1 MLISEI
7 GIRGFRS
14 FGNNEQVVKLNTEK
28 GELIL
33 LSGKNG
39 NGKSV
44 VDETEIMI
52 NFSIENLSSDELV
65 VFLDVMGESEQYIKK
80 QEFKINLKKLNILNN
95 KINII
100 NKGIKVDTPNGWKD
114 IKEIGITSP
123 NSEKIIIKT
132 KDFELIGSPNHR
144 VKYLDNWLF
153 LKDIKTG
160 DLINTKNGI
169 QSILSVLKDNDKQ
182 DLWDIEVDGHEYYS
196 NGILSHN
203 SSFLSSF
210 DFSLYGKVRGGKQKK
225 WATQTSLPNRING
238 ELFNRISFNAN
249 GVEVEVKRGISPNKL
264 ELWENGVL
272 NERAGKA
279 NIDEAIEKYIGMD
292 IETFKSFISM
302 NVDSFKNFMSLSNDE
317 KQILLDKLFNLEVIN
332 VLNSILKDLNKNNKV
347 RLASLDSEI
356 RTLDESIT
364 SIQNSINKVVEKEKK
379 DLQSDID
386 KLMEEMNSK
395 KDDYKALKEKVEK
408 IKEKEKILS
417 DEIDSEKKQ
426 YIIVQNDIR
435 NVQKEID
442 LYDSGKCPTC
452 RTDFNS
458 DHFNSLRDTLVEKK
472 NWFDK
477 IKLEIEDNIKVIK
490 ERQVKLSEIAG
501 STTTT
506 FNDMNYFLKNCKT
519 QIDQLTRK
527 KESENGE
534 VSTNIDEFKKTIEE
548 LESKKTFSQEN
559 VSISKEKELYY
570 KEMNKLF
577 GEDGVKK
584 AIIAGII
591 KPINHFIGENMSKM
605 GIPFEVKLDETF
617 TAEVKQFASVIDSDT
632 LSTGENRRINIAIL
646 IAYLKL
652 IRTKKHINI
661 LFLDEV
667 FSSVDIEGIDS
678 ILTLLKSFANDYN
691 INIFVVHHAILNQE
705 MFDRILKINK
715 DIFTTIEELDF
726 SENIYSNET
735 ITSETY

>member
-52 NFSIENLSSDELV
+52 NFSIEELSSDELV

-379 DLQSDID
+379 DLQSDIN

-472 NWFDK
+472 NGFDK